1 MNQTIRSSLSVFRYL
16 KSQRVESVI
25 NSVDKRCFCNGLQ
38 TIHNN
43 KTDIR
48 KLDLPDE
55 IDWEND
61 LPNMYE
67 ENKSVLSETQED
79 LSEFSKYLPETFNF
93 APYVNKSETLSNL
106 VKLGVDLH
114 KLEKKYGVLETIC
127 KLDFERDMKAHLTF
141 LSDYVETSNL
151 GYFLT
156 KNPMIFKEPLD
167 DLDTRIN
174 YLESKNFTMPMI
186 QRIISTNP
194 YWLNYK

>member
-1 MNQTIRSSLSVFRYL
+1 MNQRITLSLSVFRHL
-16 KSQRVESVI
+16 KSQKVESAI
-25 NSVDKRCFCNGLQ
+25 NSVNKRCFCNGLQ
-38 TIHNN
+38 TIYNN

-48 KLDLPDE
+48 KLDLSDE
-55 IDWEND
+55 IDWEN
-61 LPNMYE
+61 LPNALKE
-67 ENKSVLSETQED
+67 KKSVLSETQED
-79 LSEFSKYLPETFNF
+79 FSDFAKYLPETFNF

-127 KLDFERDMKAHLTF
+127 KLEFESDMKAHLTF

-156 KNPMIFKEPLD
+156 KNPMIFKEPID
-167 DLDTRIN
+167 DLETRIN
-174 YLESKNFTMPMI
+174 YLESKNFTIPMI

-194 YWLNYK
+194 YWLNYR

>member
-1 MNQTIRSSLSVFRYL
+1 MNQTMRLSLSVFRHL
-16 KSQRVESVI
+16 KPQRVESVI
-25 NSVDKRCFCNGLQ
+25 NSVNKRCFCNGLQ
-38 TIHNN
+38 KIHN
-43 KTDIR
+43 KR
-48 KLDLPDE
+48 LDLSEE
-55 IDWEND
+55 IDWENE

-67 ENKSVLSETQED
+67 EKISVLSETQED
-79 LSEFSKYLPETFNF
+79 LSDFAKYLPETFNF
-93 APYVNKSETLSNL
+93 APYVNKSETLRNL

-114 KLEKKYGVLETIC
+114 KVEKKYGVLETIC